1 MQRCGDTKV
10 AMLCIAAGAG
20 ALNHHIGNPAAA
32 AAPAQGLTAPLRPPV
47 SIEGREFQ
55 EGELSKDTTTVVL
68 TIEEVEQVRLA
79 ERWN

>member
-1 MQRCGDTKV
+1 
-10 AMLCIAAGAG
+10 
-20 ALNHHIGNPAAA
+20 
-32 AAPAQGLTAPLRPPV
+32 V